1 MVKLNTTTFSAK
13 KKSSLAV
20 RTPVKS
26 DKSSNSKGSFSSS
39 TLYLTVG
46 DEKVY
51 LGKIFGSKMNST
63 EKLDYML
70 SLVSSGQAELEI
82 QKHESLKPE
91 GKLKA
96 LLDAFDKAEEDNSD
110 EAENYD
116 EDVFTEDDEEEEE

>member
-13 KKSSLAV
+13 KKSTLAV
-20 RTPVKS
+20 RQAVKGE
-26 DKSSNSKGSFSSS
+26 KSANKGSFSSS

-51 LGKIFGSKMNST
+51 LGKIFGTKMNST

-70 SLVSSGQAELEI
+70 NLVATGQAGLEI

-96 LLDAFDKAEEDNSD
+96 LLDAFDKAEESQESED
-110 EAENYD
+110 ENYD

>member
-13 KKSSLAV
+13 KKSALAV
-20 RTPVKS
+20 RQAVKGE
-26 DKSSNSKGSFSSS
+26 KSANKGSFSSS

-70 SLVSSGQAELEI
+70 SLVASGQAGLEI

-96 LLDAFDKAEEDNSD
+96 LLDAFDKAEEDNSED
-110 EAENYD
+110 VETED
-116 EDVFTEDDEEEEE
+116 EDVFEDDEEEEE

>member
-1 MVKLNTTTFSAK
+1 MVKLNTTTLSAK
-13 KKSSLAV
+13 KKSALAV
-20 RTPVKS
+20 RQAVKTE
-26 DKSSNSKGSFSSS
+26 KSANKGSFSSS
-39 TLYLTVG
+39 TLYLAVG

-70 SLVSSGQAELEI
+70 DLVATGKASLEI

-96 LLDAFDKAEEDNSD
+96 LLDAFDKAEEAQAEED
-110 EAENYD
+110 ENYD